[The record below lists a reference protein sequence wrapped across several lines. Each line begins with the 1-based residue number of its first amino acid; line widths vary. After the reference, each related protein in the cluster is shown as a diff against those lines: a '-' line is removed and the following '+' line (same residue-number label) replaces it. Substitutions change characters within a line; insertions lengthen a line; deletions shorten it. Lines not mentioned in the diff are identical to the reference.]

1 MSRIASPQLATLT
14 RRSVLMGIGAMALPT
29 LAGLSRR
36 AIAAPFAELTLY
48 GPPATPSVT
57 LAHAVASGRLSGI
70 ADKLDFKVWRNPD
83 EMRAGLT
90 SGTMQTVVMPVQ
102 AAANLYNRGFKLKL
116 LNVMT
121 RGLLYVIS
129 TDSSI
134 TALSDLRGRKLA
146 VPFRND
152 TPDLVL
158 ARMLKHAGMSAGID
172 LTVET
177 VGSPVEAI
185 QLLLAGRV
193 DAVLA
198 PEPAISAA
206 ILRGKSAGK
215 DISRVI
221 DIQKAWG
228 EMSGGKPVLPQAGLA
243 VTNAFAEANR
253 DAVDRLQTALE
264 EAAASVN
271 AYPEQAAAEATAA
284 LEMPVPVLTASVA
297 TSNLVAHRASAAR
310 AEIEAMLNTL
320 SDADPALIGGKL
332 PDDGFY
338 L

>member
-1 MSRIASPQLATLT
+1 MKTLVWVEHEEGQLKDATLPT
-14 RRSVLMGIGAMALPT
+14 VTAQVLKIYRT
-29 LAGLSRR
+29 
-36 AIAAPFAELTLY
+36 
-48 GPPATPSVT
+48 
-57 LAHAVASGRLSGI
+57 
-70 ADKLDFKVWRNPD
+70 
-83 EMRAGLT
+83 
-90 SGTMQTVVMPVQ
+90 
-102 AAANLYNRGFKLKL
+102 
-116 LNVMT
+116 
-121 RGLLYVIS
+121 
-129 TDSSI
+129 
-134 TALSDLRGRKLA
+134 
-146 VPFRND
+146 
-152 TPDLVL
+152 
-158 ARMLKHAGMSAGID
+158 
-172 LTVET
+172 
-177 VGSPVEAI
+177 
-185 QLLLAGRV
+185 
-193 DAVLA
+193 
-198 PEPAISAA
+198 
-206 ILRGKSAGK
+206 KSGK

-253 DAVDRLQTALE
+253 DAVDRLQAALE
-264 EAAASVN
+264 ESAASVN